1 MENMAKEKEY
11 LFKKSGVINPMKTME
26 VVRNHTIRMVE
37 KQGQHMSYTDYWK
50 SVPRTLID
58 KVRFYYRYELFLYGY
73 PDTHFYIDKQTLE
86 T

>member
-37 KQGQHMSYTDYWK
+37 KQGQHNY
-50 SVPRTLID
+50 VI
-58 KVRFYYRYELFLYGY
+58 YRL
-73 PDTHFYIDKQTLE
+73 LE
-86 T
+86 ICASDMDR